1 MAKPLLPDELWDEIE
16 PLIPPDPPH
25 PDGGRPFVP
34 ARACLTGIIFVLKSG
49 IPWEMLPAEMGCGS
63 GMTCWR
69 RLRTW
74 QEAGVWAAI
83 HRKLLDKLGGADAI
97 DWSRASFDS
106 ASVPAPAGGEQTGPN
121 PTDRGKAGTKH
132 HLLVDGRGTPLAV
145 RQTAANVPD
154 GQALEGLLDAVPPVK
169 RPRGRPRRRPTK
181 GHGDKAYDARKH
193 RAALRRRHI
202 RPRIARRGVDAS
214 ERLGRHRWKVERTLS
229 WLHRLR
235 RLRVRDERRA
245 DIHEAFLHLGAALLT
260 WDAIQRLC

>member
-1 MAKPLLPDELWDEIE
+1 MAKPLLSDALWDEIA

-25 PDGGRPFVP
+25 PQGGRPFVP

-49 IPWEMLPAEMGCGS
+49 IPWELLPAELGCGS

-69 RLRTW
+69 RLRDW
-74 QEAGVWAAI
+74 QAAGVWAAI
-83 HRKLLDKLGGADAI
+83 HRRLLDRLGGADAI

-106 ASVPAPAGGEQTGPN
+106 ASVPAPAGGEATGPN

-132 HLLVDGRGTPLAV
+132 HLLADGNGTPLAV
-145 RQTAANVPD
+145 QQTAANVPD
-154 GQALEGLLDAVPPVK
+154 GQALEALLDAVPPIE
-169 RPRGRPRRRPTK
+169 RPRGRPRRRPAK
-181 GHGDKAYDARKH
+181 GHGDKAYDAKRH
-193 RAALRRRHI
+193 RAALHRRHI
-202 RPRIARRGVDAS
+202 RPRIARRGVES
-214 ERLGRHRWKVERTLS
+214 SQRLGRHRWTVERTLS
-229 WLHRLR
+229 WRHRFR